1 MLAWA
6 CAAYCPDAT
15 ATSVPGPELAAP
27 SPAVAAAAAGACESV
42 PQDAQPRQWASQARL
57 HAAAAVAAAAA
68 TATAAAMLISP
79 DGAPAP
85 EVAPRAEG

>member
-15 ATSVPGPELAAP
+15 AKRVPGLELAAP
-27 SPAVAAAAAGACESV
+27 SPAVAAVGACESV
-42 PQDAQPRQWASQARL
+42 PQDARPRQWASQATL

-68 TATAAAMLISP
+68 TTTEAAMLISP